1 MDLKLTQKLFLNKEI
16 NMINRVCLTGRLTKD
31 VELMKTQYGN
41 VVSHITL
48 AVDRN
53 FKKDGQQNTDF
64 INCVA
69 FGKQAEAMNNY
80 LSKGYL
86 IGIDGR
92 IQTRNYKNK
101 QGQTVYV
108 TEVIVDSF
116 SFLESKKK
124 EAYSHTGVKPDPQ
137 AYVKNDDDFVGL
149 DIQNEDLPF

>member
-1 MDLKLTQKLFLNKEI
+1 
-16 NMINRVCLTGRLTKD
+16 MINRVCLTGRLTKD
-31 VELMKTQYGN
+31 VELMKTQSGN
-41 VVSHITL
+41 VISHITL

-80 LSKGYL
+80 LSKGSL

-116 SFLESKKK
+116 SFLEYKKK
-124 EAYSHTGVKPDPQ
+124 ETYSPTGVNPDPQ
-137 AYVKNDDDFVGL
+137 AYEQTNDDDFVGL